1 VTTYTLYVT
10 LEKYF
15 EGMYN
20 NIFAGY
26 FTMVS
31 YLGYRKNRKMMFRI
45 TVRNLNLQ
53 ILIGE

>member
-1 VTTYTLYVT
+1 MLYVT

-31 YLGYRKNRKMMFRI
+31 YLCYRKNRKMMFRI